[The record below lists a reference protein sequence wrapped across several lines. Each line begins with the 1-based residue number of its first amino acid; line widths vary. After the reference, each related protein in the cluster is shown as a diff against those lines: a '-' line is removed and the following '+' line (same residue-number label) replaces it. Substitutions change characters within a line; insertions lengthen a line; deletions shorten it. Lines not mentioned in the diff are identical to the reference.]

1 MGADLIVVPAPILDD
16 DPCLQAITKP
26 LHGQTLVTEFAV
38 KAFIGAVLP
47 RLAGL
52 NQNGTQVFIRRPLQQ
67 LCADELRTI
76 VTAKIGWCAVQA
88 DQTAQDLN
96 DATGTNAARHIN
108 GQALPGVLIH
118 HGQTLQGLPVG
129 TGVKDEVIAP
139 HAISPDGQTRP
150 SNGPRREAKKC
161 RKSLGSPLF
170 LHFSQATIFL
180 LCLSISR
187 NCPEM
192 GLTKPN
198 A

>member
-76 VTAKIGWCAVQA
+76 V
-88 DQTAQDLN
+88 
-96 DATGTNAARHIN
+96 
-108 GQALPGVLIH
+108 
-118 HGQTLQGLPVG
+118 
-129 TGVKDEVIAP
+129 
-139 HAISPDGQTRP
+139 P
-150 SNGPRREAKKC
+150 SE
-161 RKSLGSPLF
+161 
-170 LHFSQATIFL
+170 
-180 LCLSISR
+180 
-187 NCPEM
+187 
-192 GLTKPN
+192 
-198 A
+198 